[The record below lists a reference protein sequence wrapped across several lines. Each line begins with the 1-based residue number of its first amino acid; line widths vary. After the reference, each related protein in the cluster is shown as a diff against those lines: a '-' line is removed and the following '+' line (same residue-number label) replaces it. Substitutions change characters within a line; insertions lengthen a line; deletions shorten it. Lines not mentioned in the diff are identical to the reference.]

1 MVNMVV
7 TMWMVVMMLMVIK
20 MTSHHLMTNM
30 EIMMIT
36 IRLSID
42 QYDHYLDVI
51 VLVNGVLDQLES
63 RGSLLTL
70 LVLRSP

>member
-7 TMWMVVMMLMVIK
+7 TMWMMVMILMRIK

-30 EIMMIT
+30 EIMMIM

-51 VLVNGVLDQLES
+51 VLVNRVLDQLES
-63 RGSLLTL
+63 RGSLLIA
-70 LVLRSP
+70 VLRSS

>member
-7 TMWMVVMMLMVIK
+7 TMWMVVMILMRIK
-20 MTSHHLMTNM
+20 ITSHHLMTNM

-51 VLVNGVLDQLES
+51 VLVNRVLDQLES
-63 RGSLLTL
+63 RGSLLIV
-70 LVLRSP
+70 VLRSS

>member
-7 TMWMVVMMLMVIK
+7 TMCMMVMMLMKIK
-20 MTSHHLMTNM
+20 MTSHHLMNNM

-42 QYDHYLDVI
+42 QYDHYLNVI
-51 VLVNGVLDQLES
+51 VLVNRVLDQLES
-63 RGSLLTL
+63 RGSLLIV
-70 LVLRSP
+70 VLRSS

>member
-7 TMWMVVMMLMVIK
+7 TMWMVVMILMRIK

-42 QYDHYLDVI
+42 QYDHYLNVI
-51 VLVNGVLDQLES
+51 VLVNRVLDQLES
-63 RGSLLTL
+63 RGSLLIV
-70 LVLRSP
+70 VLRSS

>member
-7 TMWMVVMMLMVIK
+7 TMWTMVMILMRIK

-36 IRLSID
+36 IRLNID

-51 VLVNGVLDQLES
+51 VLVNRVLDQLES
-63 RGSLLTL
+63 RGSLLIA
-70 LVLRSP
+70 VLRSP

>member
-7 TMWMVVMMLMVIK
+7 TMWMMVMILMRIK

-36 IRLSID
+36 TSLTID
-42 QYDHYLDVI
+42 HYDHYLDVI
-51 VLVNGVLDQLES
+51 VLVNRVLDQLES
-63 RGSLLTL
+63 RGSLLIA
-70 LVLRSP
+70 VLRSP

>member
-20 MTSHHLMTNM
+20 MTSHHLMNNM

-36 IRLSID
+36 IRSSID

-51 VLVNGVLDQLES
+51 VLVNGVLDQLQS
-63 RGSLLTL
+63 R
-70 LVLRSP
+70 

>member
-7 TMWMVVMMLMVIK
+7 TMWMMVMILMRIK

-36 IRLSID
+36 TRLSID

-51 VLVNGVLDQLES
+51 VLVNRVLDQLES
-63 RGSLLTL
+63 RGSFLIAA
-70 LVLRSP
+70 LRSP